1 LSFFEL
7 KIDGW
12 LTALTEKGRKIMKPE
27 YKKKRKKV
35 AKKWMAEGWQNF
47 QKTKPTKAELVEF
60 IQKVSWSP
68 LVIEAFKVFLKRK
81 DLDFGDCLAL
91 IETIQQLKGCFKRRF
106 WKRCFSLASA
116 DDWFEVIR
124 YYQDQSEIRE
134 IFWKGF
140 QESVQ
145 KGVIPRE
152 TARKI
157 LIRIFSEVPREEIR
171 KKVWVFLKTLEPK
184 EENVRAIADVE
195 VVSNSLIGLCCDVRE
210 QLEKF
215 KREKAIAD
223 QRLDFLRQL
232 IARINQAVKER

>member
-1 LSFFEL
+1 
-7 KIDGW
+7 
-12 LTALTEKGRKIMKPE
+12 MKPE
-27 YKKKRKKV
+27 YQKKRKKV
-35 AKKWMAEGWQNF
+35 AKKWLTEGWQDF
-47 QKTKPTKAELVEF
+47 QKTEPTKAELVEF

-68 LVIEAFKVFLKRK
+68 LKIEALKVLLKK
-81 DLDFGDCLAL
+81 EDLDFSDCFILVDVVWRL
-91 IETIQQLKGCFKRRF
+91 GGRFKRRF

-232 IARINQAVKER
+232 ITRINQAVQER